1 MSETPQF
8 PPSLD
13 RLGQS
18 RQEFLSSVAALLG
31 EATQTLWISD
41 FNLVDWAFDN
51 RLVIDQLSNFLR
63 HHETA
68 RLQLLVGDD
77 QYLAAHAP
85 RFARLRQKLGHRI
98 ECRKASPTN
107 RFESGVEGIVIADS
121 RHLLRR
127 GAPPS
132 FRHRL
137 MLDAPEQAERVLA
150 EYRYLWNESPPC
162 LPGAPLGL

>member
-1 MSETPQF
+1 MSEEPQF

-13 RLGQS
+13 RLGVS
-18 RQEFLSSVAALLG
+18 RQEFLTAVATLLG

-41 FNLVDWAFDN
+41 FNLIDWAFDN

-63 HHETA
+63 NHETA
-68 RLQLLVGDD
+68 RLQILLGDD
-77 QYLAAHAP
+77 QHLAAHAP
-85 RFARLRQKLGHRI
+85 RFARLRQHLGHRI
-98 ECRKASPTN
+98 ECRKTGPDK
-107 RFESGVEGIVIADS
+107 RFERGVEGIVIADS

-137 MLDAPEQAERVLA
+137 ILDTPAQAERVIA
-150 EYRYLWNESPPC
+150 EYRHLWNESFPC